1 MDTQETPSRE
11 QHRGV
16 STEDLVDWAHR
27 NQQQADT
34 DAEREARP
42 DRGETSQ
49 PMQSAAARETGT
61 EDRPQQATPAGPGP
75 DSEPTHRPPAEV
87 TAASD
92 DEFGGH
98 SQPGQRPATEDLAT
112 AGADR
117 STGMEQQTAAV
128 ETADRREQPAQ
139 LFKGDQVQEFRT
151 RWLQL
156 QTAFVDEPRQAVQQA
171 DELVA
176 EVMQTLAATF
186 AEHKR
191 ELEGQW
197 RREGRAETEELR
209 LALRR
214 YRSFFDQLLH
224 S

>member
-1 MDTQETPSRE
+1 MDTQETATGE
-11 QHRGV
+11 QRRSV

-27 NQQQADT
+27 NQQGQQDADRAAEAEGRAEQPAPVQQQEPERERAATTEQMTAPAQPDTEPARHAASEPSAAATVT
-34 DAEREARP
+34 DAE
-42 DRGETSQ
+42 
-49 PMQSAAARETGT
+49 
-61 EDRPQQATPAGPGP
+61 PG
-75 DSEPTHRPPAEV
+75 R
-87 TAASD
+87 
-92 DEFGGH
+92 
-98 SQPGQRPATEDLAT
+98 RPATEDLARQPVAT
-112 AGADR
+112 ER
-117 STGMEQQTAAV
+117 SAERSAETTGEGTQQPT
-128 ETADRREQPAQ
+128 Q

-156 QTAFVDEPRQAVQQA
+156 QTAFVDEPRRAVQQA

-191 ELEGQW
+191 ELEQQW
-197 RREGRAETEELR
+197 RREGTAETEELR